1 MSVLVNVAKK
11 EAKRGRPPVQQKA
24 EFRNVAIPVD
34 AYDLLRTVA
43 DKEERTIAR
52 QLAFLIRSQYSQEA
66 ANVD

>member
-1 MSVLVNVAKK
+1 MSVQV
-11 EAKRGRPPVQQKA
+11 KRGRPPVEKKA

-52 QLAFLIRSQYSQEA
+52 QLAFLIRNQYSQEA

>member
-1 MSVLVNVAKK
+1 VEK
-11 EAKRGRPPVQQKA
+11 KA

-34 AYDLLRTVA
+34 AYELLRTVA

-52 QLAFLIRSQYSQEA
+52 QLAFLIRHQYSQEV